1 MKKLIVIFILAT
13 TTISCGDLGKVLS
26 TTGDI
31 LNAGTLT
38 NQDAAAGIKQALEK
52 GVLSGTNFL
61 GKTDGFL
68 GNAAYK
74 ILMPQ
79 EVQNVEQKIRSNPI
93 ANALAGAY
101 LDKVVTAMNRGA
113 EKAMAEAKPIFV
125 EAFRSMTINDA
136 VNIVTGRDGGATDFL
151 KRATLAQLT
160 QKFNPVI
167 GNSLKQVGIQ
177 EPWSKVSQAYNMIA
191 GKKVNTD
198 LTAYVTER
206 ATEGLFQKIR
216 EEEHLIRTNPGART
230 TDLLKRVFAFSGR

>member
-1 MKKLIVIFILAT
+1 MKKLITIFFLAM
-13 TTISCGDLGKVLS
+13 TTISCGDLGKVLT
-26 TTGDI
+26 TTGEI

-113 EKAMAEAKPIFV
+113 EKAMAEAKPIFIN
-125 EAFRSMTINDA
+125 AIRSMTITDA
-136 VNIVTGRDGGATDFL
+136 VNIVTGRVGGATDFL

-167 GNSLKQVGIQ
+167 GNSLNQVGIQ
-177 EPWSKVSQAYNMIA
+177 QPWSKVSQAYNMIA
-191 GKKVNTD
+191 GKNVNTD

-216 EEEHLIRTNPGART
+216 EEEHLIRTNPAART